1 MTGVEYREHSFEVKL
16 AAVNHYLAGHAG
28 IISTAKLFQ
37 LSHTSLSHWIN
48 LFLLHGPRALDCRHK
63 RSYSPEDKLCVVL
76 YALGHSESL
85 PRVAARFNI
94 PSHNTVK
101 NWIKGYRKSGN
112 EAFIRRWK
120 EKSMTRSDDTHEN
133 EANMTPEEMKN
144 ELRYLRA
151 ENAYLKAMQEHLLE
165 KKPPGAGE
173 KTKVIRSLRCG
184 HCQSDLLKAAGLARS
199 TLYYQLSLQKAKDKY
214 ADVKQL
220 IASIF
225 HEHRGCYG
233 YRRIHCE
240 LQKRGLKF
248 SGKTVRKLMQQLGLK
263 SPVRLKK
270 YRSYRGNMGLAAE
283 NILQRQFKAEA
294 PCEKWVTDI
303 TEFRAGGQK
312 LYLSPILDLFNGEIV
327 AWETAC
333 RPTEELVKRML
344 NKGLESLA
352 EGEKPL
358 LHSDQGW
365 HYRIKSYQSAL
376 ADRGLVQS
384 MSRKGNCLDNAVME
398 NFFGHLKE
406 EMYYRRDYRN
416 VEELE
421 NAVNEYI
428 TYWNQKR
435 IKLSLGGLSP
445 VEYRT
450 EHQKAG

>member
-1 MTGVEYREHSFEVKL
+1 MKHSFEVKL

-28 IISTAKLFQ
+28 IIYTAKLFQ

-48 LFLLHGPRALDCRHK
+48 LFLLHGPRALDCRHR

-112 EAFIRRWK
+112 EAFIRRRK

-406 EMYYRRDYRN
+406 EIYYRRDYRS

-450 EHQKAG
+450 EYQKAG

>member
-1 MTGVEYREHSFEVKL
+1 MKHSFEVKL

-48 LFLLHGPRALDCRHK
+48 LFLLHGPQALDCRHK

-101 NWIKGYRKSGN
+101 KWIKGYRKSGN
-112 EAFIRRWK
+112 EAFIRRRK

-225 HEHRGCYG
+225 HEQRGCYG

>member
-1 MTGVEYREHSFEVKL
+1 MKHPFEVKL

-48 LFLLHGPRALDCRHK
+48 LFLLHGPLALDCRHR

-101 NWIKGYRKSGN
+101 NWIKGYHKSGD
-112 EAFIRRWK
+112 EAFIRRRK

-283 NILQRQFKAEA
+283 NILQRQFKAKA

-406 EMYYRRDYRN
+406 EMYYRRDYRS

-421 NAVNEYI
+421 NAVSEYI

-450 EHQKAG
+450 EYQKTG

>member
-1 MTGVEYREHSFEVKL
+1 
-16 AAVNHYLAGHAG
+16 GHAG

-199 TLYYQLSLQKAKDKY
+199 TLYYQLSLQKGKDKY

-327 AWETAC
+327 AWETAS

-376 ADRGLVQS
+376 ADKGLVQS

-406 EMYYRRDYRN
+406 EMYYRRDYRS

-450 EHQKAG
+450 EYQKAG

>member
-1 MTGVEYREHSFEVKL
+1 
-16 AAVNHYLAGHAG
+16 
-28 IISTAKLFQ
+28 
-37 LSHTSLSHWIN
+37 SHTSLSHWIN

-112 EAFIRRWK
+112 EAFIRRRK

-445 VEYRT
+445 VEY
-450 EHQKAG
+450 

>member
-1 MTGVEYREHSFEVKL
+1 MKHSFEVKL

-358 LHSDQGW
+358 LLSDQGW

>member
-1 MTGVEYREHSFEVKL
+1 MKHSFEVKL

-48 LFLLHGPRALDCRHK
+48 LFLLHGPRALDCRHR

-112 EAFIRRWK
+112 EAFIRRRK
-120 EKSMTRSDDTHEN
+120 EKCMTRSDDTHEN

-435 IKLSLGGLSP
+435 IKLSLGGL
-445 VEYRT
+445 
-450 EHQKAG
+450 

>member
-1 MTGVEYREHSFEVKL
+1 MKHSFEVKL

-76 YALGHSESL
+76 YALGHSKSL

-112 EAFIRRWK
+112 EAFIRRRK

-333 RPTEELVKRML
+333 KPTEELVKRML

-365 HYRIKSYQSAL
+365 HYRIKSYQSTL
-376 ADRGLVQS
+376 ADKGLVQS

-406 EMYYRRDYRN
+406 EMYYRRDYRS

-450 EHQKAG
+450 EY

>member
-1 MTGVEYREHSFEVKL
+1 
-16 AAVNHYLAGHAG
+16 

-48 LFLLHGPRALDCRHK
+48 LFLLHGPRALDCRHR

-112 EAFIRRWK
+112 EAFIRRRK

-376 ADRGLVQS
+376 ADKGLVQS

-406 EMYYRRDYRN
+406 EMYYRRDYRS

>member
-1 MTGVEYREHSFEVKL
+1 
-16 AAVNHYLAGHAG
+16 
-28 IISTAKLFQ
+28 
-37 LSHTSLSHWIN
+37 
-48 LFLLHGPRALDCRHK
+48 
-63 RSYSPEDKLCVVL
+63 
-76 YALGHSESL
+76 
-85 PRVAARFNI
+85 
-94 PSHNTVK
+94 
-101 NWIKGYRKSGN
+101 
-112 EAFIRRWK
+112 
-120 EKSMTRSDDTHEN
+120 MTRSDDTHEN

-165 KKPPGAGE
+165 KSARSWR

-184 HCQSDLLKAAGLARS
+184 HCQSDLLKAAGLTRS

-365 HYRIKSYQSAL
+365 HYRIKSYQSDL
-376 ADRGLVQS
+376 ADKGLVQS

-406 EMYYRRDYRN
+406 EIYYRRDYRS

-450 EHQKAG
+450 EYQKAG

>member
-1 MTGVEYREHSFEVKL
+1 MKHSFEVKL

-112 EAFIRRWK
+112 EAFIRRRK

-365 HYRIKSYQSAL
+365 QYRIKSYQSAL
-376 ADRGLVQS
+376 ADKGLVQS

-406 EMYYRRDYRN
+406 EMYYRRDYRS

-450 EHQKAG
+450 EYQKTG

>member
-1 MTGVEYREHSFEVKL
+1 L

-112 EAFIRRWK
+112 EAFIRRRK

>member
-1 MTGVEYREHSFEVKL
+1 MKHSFEVKL

-48 LFLLHGPRALDCRHK
+48 LFLLHGPRALDCRHR

-112 EAFIRRWK
+112 EAFIRRRK
-120 EKSMTRSDDTHEN
+120 EKCMTRSDDTHEN

-376 ADRGLVQS
+376 ADKGLVQS

-406 EMYYRRDYRN
+406 EIYYRRDYRS

-450 EHQKAG
+450 EYQKAG

>member
-1 MTGVEYREHSFEVKL
+1 MKHSFEVKL

-112 EAFIRRWK
+112 EAFIRRRK

-184 HCQSDLLKAAGLARS
+184 HCQSDLLKAAGVARS

-376 ADRGLVQS
+376 ADKGLVQS

-406 EMYYRRDYRN
+406 EIYYRRDYRS

-445 VEYRT
+445 VECRT
-450 EHQKAG
+450 EYQKAG

>member
-1 MTGVEYREHSFEVKL
+1 
-16 AAVNHYLAGHAG
+16 
-28 IISTAKLFQ
+28 LFQ

-112 EAFIRRWK
+112 EAFIRRRK

>member
-1 MTGVEYREHSFEVKL
+1 
-16 AAVNHYLAGHAG
+16 
-28 IISTAKLFQ
+28 TAKLFQ

-112 EAFIRRWK
+112 EAFIRRRK

-450 EHQKAG
+450 E

>member
-1 MTGVEYREHSFEVKL
+1 MKHSFEVKL

-101 NWIKGYRKSGN
+101 NWIKGYRKSGD
-112 EAFIRRWK
+112 EAFIRRRK

-283 NILQRQFKAEA
+283 NILQRQFIAEA

>member
-1 MTGVEYREHSFEVKL
+1 MKHSFEVKL

-28 IISTAKLFQ
+28 IIYTAKLFQ

-48 LFLLHGPRALDCRHK
+48 LFLLHGPRALDCRHR

-112 EAFIRRWK
+112 EAFIRRRK

-406 EMYYRRDYRN
+406 EIYYRRDYRS

-450 EHQKAG
+450 E

>member
-1 MTGVEYREHSFEVKL
+1 
-16 AAVNHYLAGHAG
+16 
-28 IISTAKLFQ
+28 
-37 LSHTSLSHWIN
+37 
-48 LFLLHGPRALDCRHK
+48 
-63 RSYSPEDKLCVVL
+63 
-76 YALGHSESL
+76 
-85 PRVAARFNI
+85 
-94 PSHNTVK
+94 
-101 NWIKGYRKSGN
+101 
-112 EAFIRRWK
+112 
-120 EKSMTRSDDTHEN
+120 
-133 EANMTPEEMKN
+133 
-144 ELRYLRA
+144 
-151 ENAYLKAMQEHLLE
+151 
-165 KKPPGAGE
+165 
-173 KTKVIRSLRCG
+173 
-184 HCQSDLLKAAGLARS
+184 CQSDLLKAAGLARS

-283 NILQRQFKAEA
+283 NILQRLFKAAA

-450 EHQKAG
+450 EYQKAG

>member
-1 MTGVEYREHSFEVKL
+1 MKHSFEVKL

-112 EAFIRRWK
+112 EAFIRRRK

-184 HCQSDLLKAAGLARS
+184 HCQPDLLKAAGLARS

-270 YRSYRGNMGLAAE
+270 YRSYRGNMGLTAE

-450 EHQKAG
+450 EH